1 MVIKSLCCFVMLFV
15 AVGWAGIRLR
25 RRRGR

>member
-1 MVIKSLCCFVMLFV
+1 MLVRSLCCLMVLVV